1 MRRRRQTT
9 HRRLEADARGVS
21 EVLGVVMLLAMV
33 ITIMG
38 GVWVFLNPYLSDFED
53 NTNWNSATGIADR
66 IEDRLQVAGNAPDG
80 TGFRNTLAIQSTSIL
95 SIQNVETWTVAA
107 DLTPNERIDVRHVN
121 ESVIGILSAN
131 ETARSVSIEHPNGEF
146 TATMEAAHEE
156 ILILHDAFSS
166 HWMVITVYDEVGEP
180 LHRSVEISISGLSVS
195 TSLGQGQHDIVLM
208 NNARAE
214 RFPNEPWDVTQM
226 PMVEFDRLA
235 NDELRLSI
243 LLTDAVTE
251 GAVGSG
257 SNIGIEFVSQ
267 GPMMLFSGEAYNVR
281 FNVFNAL
288 HAVVTPQYHNTWLTD
303 YTVQRAAG
311 TLDTFIGF
319 TPYERASGADG
330 FTVSQQGLPLYL
342 EVDLQRIEVSG

>member
-1 MRRRRQTT
+1 MRRRPQTAQ
-9 HRRLEADARGVS
+9 RRLDADERGVS

-66 IEDRLQVAGNAPDG
+66 VEDRLQVAGNAPEG

-95 SIQNVETWTVAA
+95 SVQNVEAWTVAA
-107 DLTPNERIDVRHVN
+107 DLTPTERIHVRYVN
-121 ESVIGILSAN
+121 DTVIGVLSAN
-131 ETARSVSIEHPNGEF
+131 ETARSLTIEHPDGVFN
-146 TATMEAAHEE
+146 ATLEADHEE
-156 ILILHDAFSS
+156 ILVEHDAFSS
-166 HWMVITVYDEVGEP
+166 HWMVVTVFDEVGVP
-180 LHRSVEISISGLSVS
+180 LHRSVEVSLSGLQVT

-214 RFPNEPWDVTQM
+214 RFPNGAWDVTQM
-226 PMVEFDRLA
+226 PMVEFDRMA

-243 LLTDAVTE
+243 LLTDSVTD

-257 SNIGIEFVSQ
+257 SNIGIDFVSQ
-267 GPMMLFSGEAYNVR
+267 GPMMLFSGEAHNVR
-281 FNVFNAL
+281 FNVINAL
-288 HAVVTPQYHNTWLTD
+288 HPVVTPQYHETWLAD

-311 TLDTFIGF
+311 TLDTYIGF

-330 FTVSQQGLPLYL
+330 FTVSHQGLPLYV